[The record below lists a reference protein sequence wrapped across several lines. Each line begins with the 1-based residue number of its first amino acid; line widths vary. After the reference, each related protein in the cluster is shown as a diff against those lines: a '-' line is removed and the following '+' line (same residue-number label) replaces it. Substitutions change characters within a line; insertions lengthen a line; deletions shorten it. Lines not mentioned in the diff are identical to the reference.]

1 MTKSKIHQHVLT
13 DPEWRQRNLRG
24 STLMWSSLRRF
35 VYSAAWS
42 SVDWHPAIGT
52 LAIIDNDDKVMLIWI
67 EPWSWSL
74 QSLAVIALSTAETL
88 LLPFDYFIYPSK
100 PFYKAEIY
108 ISSRSNRAYVD
119 CFTMSSKSNP
129 RKSKTSQD
137 ADSDE
142 SKSSSVSSKPSS
154 NPKKPRRRRSG
165 DISTSTTNEPS
176 SASADIGASHPRAL
190 SVAASE
196 ADPTVPAAEKKP
208 RRAGFR
214 EQFLQ
219 KVRDAVRCSH
229 HISIQPNTHLSPR
242 WHLSLT

>member
-1 MTKSKIHQHVLT
+1 
-13 DPEWRQRNLRG
+13 
-24 STLMWSSLRRF
+24 
-35 VYSAAWS
+35 
-42 SVDWHPAIGT
+42 
-52 LAIIDNDDKVMLIWI
+52 MLIWI

-74 QSLAVIALSTAETL
+74 HKLSSNINRRNSSFAFWLLHSSFQTILQSRNLQ
-88 LLPFDYFIYPSK
+88 
-100 PFYKAEIY
+100 
-108 ISSRSNRAYVD
+108 ISSRANKAHVG

-137 ADSDE
+137 AESDE
-142 SKSSSVSSKPSS
+142 SKSSSLSSKPSS
-154 NPKKPRRRRSG
+154 NPKVPRRRRSG

-176 SASADIGASHPRAL
+176 SASADVGARHPRAL

-229 HISIQPNTHLSPR
+229 HIVPQT
-242 WHLSLT
+242 